1 MGAFVFRMFADTLYI
16 IKDKIIQFVNSGKL
30 KFQTKSNP
38 QGRPLKI
45 ENVDALALALYQ
57 HASGRVTK
65 KSVWSDF
72 KHGLGCSYKTF
83 VCAVNRAGMM
93 AAKLLF
99 LLVREGK
106 KVAHTIKMTDATDL
120 PVCLKKNMDSHRTM
134 RGLAELARSAK
145 GWFYGLK
152 MTMTRDLEGRLLG
165 LKFSSAHANDREL
178 FASINEDVG
187 GVILADAG
195 YISKKLEKKMN
206 IEGKRWVV
214 IQPKKTMKKLALPWQ
229 LKLYKLRFAIEFD
242 FRSMKLFH
250 GLVTSMPRS
259 VNGYLAN
266 YLNAV
271 CSFVIAK

>member
-1 MGAFVFRMFADTLYI
+1 MFARTFYI
-16 IKDKIIQFVNSGKL
+16 IKDNIIQLVKQGKL

-65 KSVWSDF
+65 KSVFEDF
-72 KHGLGCSYKTF
+72 KDALGCSYKTL

-99 LLVREGK
+99 VLMRTNRKE
-106 KVAHTIKMTDATDL
+106 AHVIKMTDATDL
-120 PVCLKKNMDSHRTM
+120 PVCLKKNMDHHRTM
-134 RGLAELARSAK
+134 RGLAELARSTK

-165 LKFSSAHANDREL
+165 LIFSSANKNDREL
-178 FASINEDVG
+178 FASINKDIG

-195 YISKKLEKKMN
+195 YVSKKLEKKMN
-206 IEGKRWVV
+206 VEGKRWVM

-229 LKLYKLRFAIEFD
+229 LKLYRLRFQIEFD

-271 CSFVIAK
+271 CSFVVMKEA

>member
-1 MGAFVFRMFADTLYI
+1 MYPQILYTIKDNI
-16 IKDKIIQFVNSGKL
+16 IKLVNSGKL
-30 KFQTKSNP
+30 KFSSKSNP

-45 ENVDALALALYQ
+45 EPVDALALALYQ

-65 KSVWSDF
+65 KSVFEDF
-72 KHGLGCSYKTF
+72 KDALGCSYKTL

-99 LLVREGK
+99 VLMRTGRKE
-106 KVAHTIKMTDATDL
+106 AHVIKMTDATDL
-120 PVCLKKNMDSHRTM
+120 PVCLMKNMDHHRTM
-134 RGLAELARSAK
+134 RGLAELARSTK

-165 LKFSSAHANDREL
+165 LIFSSANKNDRDL
-178 FASINEDVG
+178 FASINKDIG

-195 YISKKLEKKMN
+195 YVSKKLEKKMN
-206 IEGKRWVV
+206 VEGKRWVV
-214 IQPKKTMKKLALPWQ
+214 IRPKRTMRKLALPWQ
-229 LKLYKLRFAIEFD
+229 LKLYKLRFKIEFD

-271 CSFVIAK
+271 CSFVIVK